1 MSTSLSTVL
10 KHALG
15 EVNPAIALDQHM
27 RKTEAR
33 HCTPPC
39 TMTNCSWPRL
49 GQPQFSKLCEHQ
61 CTSTA
66 CEHMRR
72 HARQHRM
79 VCKHAMCAH
88 TSSDREACLR
98 HQLRA
103 AQAKRATPRPPTNTA
118 ASVSCSAHLR
128 AKRRPQQLMT
138 CESIFDRA
146 LACDLAR
153 TFCRVT
159 RLSIPRSRA
168 ERRLSAGL
176 RARFARFFAKANH
189 FTQKCLSGGAT
200 RRPRPPP
207 PTHDTD

>member
-1 MSTSLSTVL
+1 MSTSLSTCC

-15 EVNPAIALDQHM
+15 EVDPAIALDQHM

-39 TMTNCSWPRL
+39 SMTNCSWPRL

-72 HARQHRM
+72 HTRQHRM
-79 VCKHAMCAH
+79 VCKHAMCAS

-128 AKRRPQQLMT
+128 AKRRRCCTRTAAP
-138 CESIFDRA
+138 FDLKQKRVRRTVTSGSA
-146 LACDLAR
+146 LA
-153 TFCRVT
+153 
-159 RLSIPRSRA
+159 
-168 ERRLSAGL
+168 RRLAAPVAHRGSAQ
-176 RARFARFFAKANH
+176 AFAR
-189 FTQKCLSGGAT
+189 G
-200 RRPRPPP
+200 
-207 PTHDTD
+207 